1 LDPLSPISFLYVI
14 SNFSSYYVTLLFN
27 CSGEGNHDLYV
38 SIDNSVVHSNFG
50 NTYRYETAGRL
61 ESDQVVAG
69 ADWKAKAY
77 DVREMEVFTVASTHK
92 EDQTTMDHSQSKP
105 VNQFTAEINEAIN
118 LKRESL
124 YQAELEL
131 IHLDESFNDEQAF
144 ISSFASGNTKDV
156 VVLNVSGTIM
166 GVKRTT
172 LKVAEESVL
181 AQQFDNTKWTE
192 QRSSASRVS
201 EWTSEDV
208 CDWVKDI
215 PGMSDDVVQLFRENS
230 ITGYELLVLK
240 KEGLAMMGITRPG
253 TVCVILDEIRKLHR
267 KSYDNAT
274 LIEHSPYCFGKIL
287 DYLRMKHLH
296 SLGLA
301 EEEPALP
308 KVCDEQR
315 RRFEKVVRYYFPGDS
330 SKFILG

>member
-1 LDPLSPISFLYVI
+1 M
-14 SNFSSYYVTLLFN
+14 SNFSLCATLLFN
-27 CSGEGNHDLYV
+27 FSGEGNHDLYV
-38 SIDNSVVHSNFG
+38 SIDNAVVHSNFG
-50 NTYRYETAGRL
+50 NTYRYESAGRL
-61 ESDQVVAG
+61 ESDQVVG

-92 EDQTTMDHSQSKP
+92 EDQTTMDHSKNKP

-131 IHLDESFNDEQAF
+131 IHLEESFTDEQAF
-144 ISSFASGNTKDV
+144 VTTFASGATKDV
-156 VVLNVSGTIM
+156 VVLNVSGTTM
-166 GVKRTT
+166 AVKRTT
-172 LKVAEESVL
+172 LQVAEDSVL

-192 QRSSASRVS
+192 QGSSASRVT
-201 EWTSEDV
+201 EWTSEEV
-208 CDWVKDI
+208 CDWVKNI
-215 PGMSDDVVQLFRENS
+215 PGMSDDVVRVFKENS
-230 ITGYELLVLK
+230 ITGYELLALK

-253 TVCVILDEIRKLHR
+253 TVCVVLDEIRKLDN

-308 KVCDEQR
+308 KVCNEQR
-315 RRFEKVVRYYFPGDS
+315 RRFEKVVKYYFPGDS